1 MDTITQDTTSAA
13 MDADL
18 RTFIANP
25 QFPCVGAKSA
35 SATGRLQVVSAHDIG
50 RDCDDVAIHQAL
62 QAWVERYRANPE
74 GLRSLAIVFGR
85 AAPTSEATF
94 ERAMWARLQSLAQID
109 AARGYPYDP
118 LVSRDPGDADFAVSF
133 AGAAFF
139 IVGLHPGASR
149 PARRFAHPAMVFN
162 LHAQFERL
170 REQGLY
176 GRMRDTI
183 IKRDTQLAGHAN
195 PMLSQHGERS
205 AARQYSGRAVGE
217 AWTCPFRDP
226 RA

>member
-1 MDTITQDTTSAA
+1 
-13 MDADL
+13 
-18 RTFIANP
+18 
-25 QFPCVGAKSA
+25 
-35 SATGRLQVVSAHDIG
+35 VSAHDIG
-50 RDCDDVAIHQAL
+50 RDCDDVAIHHAL
-62 QAWVERYRANPE
+62 REWVERYRTQPG
-74 GLRSLAIVFGR
+74 GLRSLAVVFGQPGPSDE
-85 AAPTSEATF
+85 AAF
-94 ERAMWARLQSLAQID
+94 ERAMWARLQALAQID
-109 AARGYPYDP
+109 AARGYDYDSS
-118 LVSRDPGDADFAVSF
+118 VSRDPGDADFAVSF

-139 IVGLHPGASR
+139 IVGLHPHASR